1 MYPEISLL
9 GFSISTFGIM
19 VASAFVI
26 CHYLLIK
33 EFKVRNLDQKIA
45 EDIVFYAAL
54 SAIIG
59 SKIYYI
65 IEKSFSDSG
74 AFLSNLKNNS
84 YCSDCEGIGQHI
96 QFFGSGL
103 TFNGGLICAL
113 IFISIYVYRKKLDFI
128 SLADIITPFILLG
141 HGIGRIGCFLVGD
154 DYGVPTNLPWGVSFP
169 IGLPKTVISTFTDG
183 SLSFLDYTRD
193 SLEPY
198 LIDSTSNESLINEV
212 IVNGQLTKEIIPVN
226 TILSVHPT
234 QLYEMTLYFIS
245 FLIIKKFYNQ
255 ISKTKGLAFSLYL
268 ILAGL
273 SRFSVEFLRTN
284 ERYFLNLSSAQYIS
298 IIMIIFGLAFILYQR
313 KLKLSN

>member
-1 MYPEISLL
+1 MYPEINFL
-9 GFSISTFGIM
+9 GISISTFGVM
-19 VASAFVI
+19 VALAFVV
-26 CHYLLIK
+26 CYYLLIK
-33 EFKVRNLDQKIA
+33 EFKVRDLNQKIA

-74 AFLSNLKNNS
+74 TFFSNLKNNS
-84 YCSDCEGIGQHI
+84 YCSDCEGVVEHV

-113 IFISIYVYRKKLDFI
+113 IFIGIYVYRKKLNFI
-128 SLADIITPFILLG
+128 SLADIITPYILLG

-154 DYGVPTNLPWGVSFP
+154 DYGIPTKLPWAVSFEN
-169 IGLPKTVISTFTDG
+169 GLPPTTIEVFTSQYSFLNYNFTD
-183 SLSFLDYTRD
+183 LQ
-193 SLEPY
+193 EY
-198 LIDSTSNESLINEV
+198 LIEGSSNV
-212 IVNGQLTKEIIPVN
+212 I
-226 TILSVHPT
+226 SVHPT
-234 QLYEMTLYFIS
+234 QLYEMILYFIG
-245 FLIIKKFYNQ
+245 FLIIKKMYNQ
-255 ISKTKGLAFSLYL
+255 ISHINGMAFSLYL
-268 ILAGL
+268 ILGGL
-273 SRFSVEFLRTN
+273 SRFSIEFLRTN